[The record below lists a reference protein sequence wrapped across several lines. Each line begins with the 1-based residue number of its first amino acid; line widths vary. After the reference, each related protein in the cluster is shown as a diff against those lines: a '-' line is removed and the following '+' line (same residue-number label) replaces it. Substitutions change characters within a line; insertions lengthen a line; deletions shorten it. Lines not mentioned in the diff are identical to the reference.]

1 MVSVL
6 LRVHAAIGVKV
17 TLIVQAPLGV
27 IVAPVQVS
35 ALLAR
40 SLAFVPLIVT
50 VEMVRLAV
58 PVLVTVTVWGAL
70 GGANVLRAEREAGR
84 RDTYHRHRRNLR
96 HKRVKVAVVTR
107 LQRVHGG
114 KVG

>member
-6 LRVHAAIGVKV
+6 LRVYAAIGVKV

-40 SLAFVPLIVT
+40 SLAFVPPIVT

-84 RDTYHRHRRNLR
+84 RETYH
-96 HKRVKVAVVTR
+96 
-107 LQRVHGG
+107 
-114 KVG
+114 